1 MQLKSSTSRAVTGE
15 GHLIMALNDRSNAL
29 GYTTQKRWKLVEL
42 QVLEVLFTKN
52 NGYLG
57 TYMPTFHHTGWL
69 FKIKHDPSLLWVKE
83 VVVEKILVSYIYLC
97 GILR

>member
-15 GHLIMALNDRSNAL
+15 GHLIMAKGHLIIALNDQSNSL
-29 GYTTQKRWKLVEL
+29 WHTTQKQWKLVEL

-69 FKIKHDPSLLWVKE
+69 FKIKDSLLWVRE
-83 VVVEKILVSYIYLC
+83 VVVEIC
-97 GILR
+97 